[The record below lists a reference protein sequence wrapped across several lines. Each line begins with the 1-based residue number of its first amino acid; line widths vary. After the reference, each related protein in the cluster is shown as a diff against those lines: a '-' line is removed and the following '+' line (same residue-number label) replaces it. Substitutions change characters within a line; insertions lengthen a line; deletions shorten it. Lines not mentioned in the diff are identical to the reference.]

1 MHPSRSNYPNFKAL
15 LDMGLRIG
23 DLLCIVVAARI
34 AYVIRFHTLGM
45 GNAYL
50 GAQAMVVVAAFA
62 VFGALKLYEQPL
74 EKRPGAHFCCIAASW
89 LAIFGLVISLGY
101 MLRIDQSY
109 SRGWVSLFFFIGMG
123 LLVVVRLVALA
134 ILRKMSRNGVGLSNC
149 LLIGATDAG
158 MHILEHSRKDPGL
171 GMRITGYVSTPY
183 DQTTSLDLE
192 PLGTVANLD
201 AVLDSA
207 VWSQVLIALPVT
219 TAADVISRVLDCAEE
234 RVITVKFVPDT
245 LGTNL
250 INQRIDDFDGTPVMT
265 LRASPLSGYAW
276 IWKAFEDRL
285 IAVAILLL
293 ISPVLLVVACGVRL
307 SSPGPILYRQRR
319 VGRDGEE
326 FEMLKFRSMPV
337 NVERGNVQWGGAG
350 SKTNT
355 RFGRFIRQVSL
366 DELPQ
371 FINVLKGDMSIVGPR
386 PERTVFVD
394 KFRQEIPG
402 YMHKHLVK
410 AGITGW
416 AQINGWRGDTD
427 LTKRI
432 EYDLYYINHWSLLFD
447 LKIIFLTIFKGFV
460 HSEKAVKPAA
470 SEKAGAPS

>member
-15 LDMGLRIG
+15 LDMGLHIG
-23 DLLCIVVAARI
+23 DLLCIVVAARV
-34 AYVIRFHTLGM
+34 AYVIRFHTLAM
-45 GNAYL
+45 DNDYIV
-50 GAQAMVVVAAFA
+50 AQAMVVVGAFA
-62 VFGALKLYEQPL
+62 VFGALKLYQQPL

-89 LAIFGLVISLGY
+89 VAIFGLVISLGY

-109 SRGWVSLFFFIGMG
+109 SRGWVSLFFCIGMG
-123 LLVVVRLVALA
+123 LLIVIRLVALA
-134 ILRKMSRNGVGLSNC
+134 ILRNMSRRGVGISNC

-158 MHILEHSRKDPGL
+158 VHVLEHSRNDPGL
-171 GMRITGYVSTPY
+171 GMCITGYVSTPY
-183 DQTTSLDLE
+183 DECDPVDLDQ
-192 PLGTVANLD
+192 LGTLANLD
-201 AVLDSA
+201 AVLDSG
-207 VWSQVLIALPVT
+207 VWSQVLIALPVN
-219 TAADVISRVLDCAEE
+219 AASAVISGVLDCAEE
-234 RVITVKFVPDT
+234 RVITVKFVPYT
-245 LGTNL
+245 LGSNL
-250 INQRIDDFDGTPVMT
+250 INQRMDDFDGTPVMT

-276 IWKAFEDRL
+276 IWKALEDRM
-285 IAVAILLL
+285 IAAAILLL
-293 ISPVLLVVACGVRL
+293 ISPVLLLVACGVRL
-307 SSPGPILYRQRR
+307 SSPGPILYRQLR

-355 RFGRFIRQVSL
+355 WFGRFIRQVSL

-447 LKIIFLTIFKGFV
+447 LKIIFLTIFKGFM
-460 HSEKAVKPAA
+460 HSEKAPDKSAA
-470 SEKAGAPS
+470 SS